1 MYFSVLTTSKNRKQ
15 NCPSLCSPV
24 SFAAAT
30 EIAWCVTRPKNS
42 REEYWVF
49 PSDLVLPLKESLI
62 TSQNLHLV
70 QRWCSEIIIFVDV
83 LHASISA
90 NSHRFREDNSS
101 YLICHIL
108 TRLFW
113 AALFRDIY
121 RTNNP
126 IFIFFWVRTKSFR
139 NLLSDL
145 TSSQQFVW
153 TPK

>member
-1 MYFSVLTTSKNRKQ
+1 MYSPVLTTSKNRKQ

-42 REEYWVF
+42 REEYYVV
-49 PSDLVLPLKESLI
+49 PNDLVLPLKESLT

-90 NSHRFREDNSS
+90 YSHRFREDNSS

-126 IFIFFWVRTKSFR
+126 IFLFSFESIR
-139 NLLSDL
+139 KASEIY
-145 TSSQQFVW
+145 FPV
-153 TPK
+153 

>member
-1 MYFSVLTTSKNRKQ
+1 MYSPVLTTSKNRKQ
-15 NCPSLCSPV
+15 NCPALCSPV

-42 REEYWVF
+42 REEYYVV
-49 PSDLVLPLKESLI
+49 PNDLVLPLKESLI

-90 NSHRFREDNSS
+90 YSHRFRGDNSS

-126 IFIFFWVRTKSFR
+126 IFLFSFESIR
-139 NLLSDL
+139 KASEIY
-145 TSSQQFVW
+145 F
-153 TPK
+153 PI